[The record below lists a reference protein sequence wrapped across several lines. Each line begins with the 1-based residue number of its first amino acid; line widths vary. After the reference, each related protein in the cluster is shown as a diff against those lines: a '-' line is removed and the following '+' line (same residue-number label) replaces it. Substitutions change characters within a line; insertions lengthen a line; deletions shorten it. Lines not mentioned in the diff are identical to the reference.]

1 MQPSPEDL
9 PEIIR
14 AARGTIPV
22 DLLLENARVVNVF
35 TGEILESSVAVHRGR
50 VVGFG
55 AREARETLD
64 LGGRHLAPGLIDG
77 HMHLESSMVTPG
89 EFAHAVVPRGTT
101 TVVADPHELANVCGL
116 DGIDYVLRG
125 NEVSPLDI
133 RVMLPSCVPATS
145 MESAGARL
153 TAEDL
158 APALQHPMVL
168 GLGEVMDFP
177 GVVAADEQTLAK
189 LRVAAGRPLD
199 GHAPGLSGRD
209 LHAYVAAGI
218 GSDHECTTSA
228 EALEKLRLG
237 MRLMLREGSVTRD
250 LEALLPAVTSE
261 TARRCILVTDDR
273 EPEDLLG
280 EGHMDFL
287 VRKAV
292 RLGLDPVRALTM
304 ASLNTAEYFGL
315 RGLGAVAPGY
325 LADLVVLDDLPT
337 CQVDLVFKA
346 GRLVARGGQ
355 PLWERR
361 PQPAARLVNRVNLGP
376 FSRENLEIPARG
388 DRVRVIEMISQQ
400 IVTRHLVEEAPL
412 REGRV
417 VAEPARDLLKLAVL
431 ERHHA
436 TGHVGLGL
444 VRGFGLKRGA
454 LASTVAHDSHN
465 LVAVGADDADL
476 HLAIC
481 EAGRLGGGLV
491 AVADGRVLAA
501 LPLPVAGLISD
512 RPLGEVRDA
521 VRALH
526 RAAGLLGCS
535 LPRPFMSLAFLAL
548 PVVPAL
554 KLTDLGLVDVLAFQ
568 QVDLFVT

>member
-1 MQPSPEDL
+1 
-9 PEIIR
+9 
-14 AARGTIPV
+14 
-22 DLLLENARVVNVF
+22 
-35 TGEILESSVAVHRGR
+35 

-55 AREARETLD
+55 PRQARETLD

-89 EFAHAVVPRGTT
+89 EFARAVVPRGTT
-101 TVVADPHELANVCGL
+101 TIVADPHELANVCGL
-116 DGIDYVLRG
+116 EGIDYILRG
-125 NEVSPLDI
+125 NELSPLEI
-133 RVMLPSCVPATS
+133 RVMLPSCVPATT

-153 TAEDL
+153 AAEDL
-158 APALQHPMVL
+158 APILEHPMVA

-177 GVVAADEQTLAK
+177 GVIGADERTLAK
-189 LRVAAGRPLD
+189 LRVAQGLPVD

-209 LHAYVAAGI
+209 LEAYVAAGI
-218 GSDHECTTSA
+218 GSDHECTGPA

-237 MRLMLREGSVTRD
+237 MHLMLREGSVTRD
-250 LEALLPAVTSE
+250 LDALIPAVTAQ
-261 TARRCILVTDDR
+261 TARRCMLVTDDR

-292 RLGLDPVRALTM
+292 RLGLDPVQALTM
-304 ASLNTAEYFGL
+304 ASLNAAEYFGL

-325 LADLVVLDDLPT
+325 QADLVVLDDLST

-346 GRLVARGGQ
+346 GHLVGRGGQ

-361 PQPAARLVNRVNLGP
+361 NLPASSLANRVRLGL
-376 FSRENLEIPARG
+376 FSLDSLAIPARTG
-388 DRVRVIEMISQQ
+388 RVRVLEMIPDQ

-412 REGRV
+412 RDGRV
-417 VAEPARDLLKLAVL
+417 VSDPSRDLLKLAVL

-465 LVAVGADDADL
+465 LVVVGVEDEDL
-476 HLAIC
+476 HLAAC
-481 EAGRLGGGLV
+481 EARRLGGGLV
-491 AVADGRVLAA
+491 VVAEGRVLAS
-501 LPLPVAGLISD
+501 LPLPVAGLMSD
-512 RPLGEVRDA
+512 RPLEEVRDA

-526 RAAGLLGCS
+526 RAAGLLGCD

-548 PVVPAL
+548 PVIPAL
-554 KLTDLGLVDVLAFQ
+554 KLTDLGLVDVQAFR
-568 QVDLFVT
+568 QVDLFVP

>member
-1 MQPSPEDL
+1 MQRWSEDL
-9 PEIIR
+9 PEILH
-14 AARGTIPV
+14 AARGSVPV

-35 TGEILESSVAVHRGR
+35 TGEILPSSVAIHRGR

-55 AREARETLD
+55 PRPAYRTLD

-89 EFAHAVVPRGTT
+89 EFARAVVPRGTT

-116 DGIDYVLRG
+116 EGIEYVLRG
-125 NEVSPLDI
+125 NGDSPLEI
-133 RVMLPSCVPATS
+133 RVMLPSCVPATA
-145 MESAGARL
+145 MENAGACL
-153 TAEDL
+153 AAEDL
-158 APALQHPMVL
+158 APALAHPMVA

-177 GVVAADEQTLAK
+177 GVVGADERILAK
-189 LRVAAGRPLD
+189 LRLAEGRPVD

-209 LHAYVAAGI
+209 LEAYVAAGI
-218 GSDHECTTSA
+218 GSDHECTRAA

-250 LEALLPAVTSE
+250 LEALLPAVTGQ
-261 TARRCILVTDDR
+261 TARRCMLVTDDR

-292 RLGLDPVRALTM
+292 RLGLDPVQAWTM
-304 ASLNTAEYFGL
+304 ASLNPAEYFGL

-325 LADLVVLDDLPT
+325 QADLVVLEDLPT
-337 CQVDLVFKA
+337 CRVDLVFKA
-346 GRLVARGGQ
+346 GRLVAQGGQ
-355 PLWERR
+355 PLWERCAS
-361 PQPAARLVNRVNLGP
+361 PPGSLANRVNLGP
-376 FSRENLEIPARG
+376 FSPETLAIPAG
-388 DRVRVIEMISQQ
+388 TGRVRVLEMIPDQ
-400 IVTRHLVEEAPL
+400 IVTRHLLEEAPL
-412 REGRV
+412 RDGYV
-417 VAEPARDLLKLAVL
+417 VSDPSRDLLKLAVL

-465 LVAVGADDADL
+465 LVVVGVEDADL
-476 HLAIC
+476 HLAVC
-481 EAGRLGGGLV
+481 EARRLGGGLV
-491 AVADGRVLAA
+491 AVAEGRVLAS

-512 RPLGEVRDA
+512 RPLEEVRDA
-521 VRALH
+521 VRVLH
-526 RAAGLLGCS
+526 RAVGQLGCN

-548 PVVPAL
+548 PVIPAL
-554 KLTDLGLVDVLAFQ
+554 KLTDLGLVDVQTFQ
-568 QVDLFVT
+568 RVDLFVP